1 MFMLLLIFEIVCG
14 VFEWKQ
20 ISTGFF
26 IVCLYYVLTLEIQ
39 LSRGQG
45 YDPF

>member
-26 IVCLYYVLTLEIQ
+26 IVCLYYVLTF
-39 LSRGQG
+39 G
-45 YDPF
+45 DPIIKRAGL